1 MAMSPPTDPE
11 QRGGT
16 GHGAA
21 LIDAPTPPRRGNRLG
36 FLIFDLYLSLG
47 LRHAYGLVWL
57 VCLYYLAADR
67 WARQTLRGYLNHRF
81 GPLGRWRRLVLTY
94 QLMVANGKI
103 LVDLRQFERNPAK
116 VARNIDAVQLRA
128 RAGHGGLIVLT
139 AHVGLWQAM
148 MGHLGALGRPVN
160 VVMRPTD
167 HPAAIEF
174 LRIGTSRHA
183 NLAVID
189 PGAGPEAALAVV
201 AALNRGEIVAMMGDR
216 PAREE
221 TTLTVDLLGGAASLP
236 AGPFA
241 LAAATDA
248 PILLLLARRDGP
260 CAHTMEIVELPLPP
274 SSLPRAE
281 RRQRLAQAYADALGG
296 FLQRH
301 PFAWGNL
308 ADLWQEQE

>member
-1 MAMSPPTDPE
+1 MAIPSSVDTGRPSGKGDSSASAP
-11 QRGGT
+11 GGLPQDGRHAT
-16 GHGAA
+16 GR
-21 LIDAPTPPRRGNRLG
+21 APSAPRRGNRLG

-67 WARQTLRGYLNHRF
+67 RARQALQGYLNHRF
-81 GPLGRWRRLVLTY
+81 GTPGRWRRL
-94 QLMVANGKI
+94 
-103 LVDLRQFERNPAK
+103 
-116 VARNIDAVQLRA
+116 
-128 RAGHGGLIVLT
+128 VLT

-167 HPAAIEF
+167 HPAAAEF

-183 NLAVID
+183 DLAVID

-221 TTLTVDLLGGAASLP
+221 TTLTVDLLGGAVGLP

-260 CAHTMEIVELPLPP
+260 CTYTMEIVELPLPP
-274 SSLPRAE
+274 AFLPRAE
-281 RRQRLAQAYADALGG
+281 RRQRLAQSYADCLGG

-301 PFAWGNL
+301 PLAWGNL
-308 ADLWQEQE
+308 VDLWQGQK